1 MISNITPHILSS
13 FNKHH
18 KLAGLF
24 VLAKVDLNSLQ
35 KRVEEQKQIVDTYLC
50 QQEKNQYEDY
60 KYPKRRY
67 EWLGGRIA
75 VKYAAINF
83 SAPETV
89 GPLEKKIWCNFQVCQ
104 KRDKQPYLY
113 SPPLAGNN
121 LPHISISH
129 SQGVALGMAA
139 KYRCGVD
146 IQKIT
151 AAVERVQNR
160 FSTEQ
165 EQKLLYDFAAASSDK
180 ARDCLT
186 LLWSAKEA
194 IKKASNIQ
202 PLPGFLEI
210 TLRNIQKEDGYGY
223 IFHLVFRR
231 DKNKMESRHNVFA
244 IRYNSST
251 LALTLNKEA
260 SSCST

>member
-1 MISNITPHILSS
+1 MISNITPHIISS
-13 FNKHH
+13 FTEQHN
-18 KLAGLF
+18 LAGLF
-24 VLAKVDLNSLQ
+24 VVTRVDLNSLQ

-50 QQEKNQYEDY
+50 QQEKSQYEGY

-75 VKYAAINF
+75 VKHAAINF
-83 SAPETV
+83 RTPETTV
-89 GPLEKKIWCNFQVCQ
+89 SLEKKIWHNLQVCQ
-104 KRDKQPYLY
+104 KSDKQPYLY
-113 SPPLAGNN
+113 SPSPAGDN

-129 SQGVALGMAA
+129 SHGVALGMAA
-139 KYRCGVD
+139 SYRCGID
-146 IQKIT
+146 IQTIT

-160 FSTEQ
+160 FVTEQ

-194 IKKASNIQ
+194 IKKASHIQ

-210 TLRNIQKEDGYGY
+210 ALHSIQKEDGYR
-223 IFHLVFRR
+223 FHLVFRR

-244 IRYNSST
+244 TRYNSSI
-251 LALTLNKEA
+251 LAITLNKEA